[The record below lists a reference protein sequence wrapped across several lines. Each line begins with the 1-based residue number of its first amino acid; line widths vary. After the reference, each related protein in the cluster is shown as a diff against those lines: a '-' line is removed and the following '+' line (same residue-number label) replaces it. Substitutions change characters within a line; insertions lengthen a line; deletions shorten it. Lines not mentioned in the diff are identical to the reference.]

1 MSAYKY
7 VQSKTGDTFKQA
19 EQFLKQNRKV
29 LFSGTPCQ
37 IVALKRYLKKE
48 YENLLLVDFICHGV
62 PSPGVW
68 RKYLKQVIALT
79 CDKNTVSSHLKLLLS
94 ERNALVEGIS
104 FRDKRLGWQKYS
116 FSLTLSTTD
125 ESGNKNTVSLSESLN
140 ENLFMRGFLANLYLR
155 PSCYACPA
163 NKGKS
168 GSDIT
173 LGDYWGISSLMPDYD
188 DDKGISAISVNTEK
202 GKAVYATLN
211 VDNRSTSYE
220 ALCQRNPSLVRAC
233 DIPKNRERFFNLW
246 YAIDFKCVIEELTKR
261 SLRGRIYSVV
271 MRAIGAFFG
280 TKGKKIIKKL
290 LGR

>member
-1 MSAYKY
+1 M
-7 VQSKTGDTFKQA
+7 
-19 EQFLKQNRKV
+19 
-29 LFSGTPCQ
+29 
-37 IVALKRYLKKE
+37 
-48 YENLLLVDFICHGV
+48 
-62 PSPGVW
+62 
-68 RKYLKQVIALT
+68 
-79 CDKNTVSSHLKLLLS
+79 
-94 ERNALVEGIS
+94 
-104 FRDKRLGWQKYS
+104 
-116 FSLTLSTTD
+116 
-125 ESGNKNTVSLSESLN
+125 
-140 ENLFMRGFLANLYLR
+140 
-155 PSCYACPA
+155 
-163 NKGKS
+163 
-168 GSDIT
+168 
-173 LGDYWGISSLMPDYD
+173 MPDYD

>member
-1 MSAYKY
+1 ME
-7 VQSKTGDTFKQA
+7 T
-19 EQFLKQNRKV
+19 
-29 LFSGTPCQ
+29 
-37 IVALKRYLKKE
+37 
-48 YENLLLVDFICHGV
+48 
-62 PSPGVW
+62 
-68 RKYLKQVIALT
+68 
-79 CDKNTVSSHLKLLLS
+79 
-94 ERNALVEGIS
+94 
-104 FRDKRLGWQKYS
+104 
-116 FSLTLSTTD
+116 
-125 ESGNKNTVSLSESLN
+125 KNTVSLSESLN